1 MILYFITTLFKRSYK
16 YLLLTFLSIL
26 VGSFLFGSVLGIT
39 KSISNYFVSEGKVLI
54 GGDIVLSSPREIKED
69 TEIIKNVLLKSYK
82 VNREYGVQA
91 VFKNTLSTSTSV
103 ASIRAVENNFPLY
116 GKLELENEAAFS
128 LIENENK
135 VYVEK
140 VFLDKINA
148 KVGDE
153 ISLGSANYKI
163 AGIIKKEPD
172 AVSVGISFTPKVI
185 MLLSDFKKSGLD
197 LTQSRATYKLGI
209 KENINNLFTKDELE
223 KIDNYAKENKIRFD
237 NSTDG
242 PNNLVR
248 GLSSVQSFAGIVLG
262 IALFLVV
269 INIVA
274 NLSYVISKF
283 RKTIAILK
291 TFGATSGQIQVI
303 YISILGIIGLVAGF
317 LGAILGAFASNSF
330 LPILSKFLESKIETV
345 STFPIAILSGFMGL
359 FIIVASALPFLL
371 SLKKI
376 SPKQLLAT
384 VSDKNNLNYIK
395 STAFYLPIPILLF
408 SFLYIISK
416 DLKLSLYSVLGL
428 IGIFVF
434 FLVLSFII
442 IKILYKFRN
451 KFSLIISS
459 SISSLKW
466 RGVETI
472 IISASIMTAFSGI
485 FIISAIEKNIV
496 VNLNQN
502 VSSSAPALYIVDINK
517 SQLEKVR
524 EIGGVTFKEYPIIR
538 GRLLKVNE
546 RDMTV
551 SSDPGITREFSM
563 TYRNN
568 LLPDEK
574 ITDGIWHGDSKVTN
588 SVSVDNSFAKE
599 IGGVKVGDTLQVFI
613 QGINIDAKVTS
624 LRDAERSGG
633 TPFFYLVFSPEVLAN
648 FPASYFATV
657 QADPESVKVIEG
669 KLGNQFPNIIPIQ
682 TGKIIDTVSTLLGN
696 VISVVKVI
704 GIPSLLLGLILIMVM
719 TSQSLY
725 ERRRDVLILR
735 AFGLTKNKIIKLF
748 VIEVSFIILLA
759 SSISYIIAHAIAF
772 TLNRF
777 LFNFETLAF
786 SLDPV
791 YISFSI
797 FVIIIIFSY
806 LMSNNI
812 VKSSL
817 KNMLAEK

>member
-1 MILYFITTLFKRSYK
+1 MIFYFITTLFKRSYK

-39 KSISNYFVSEGKVLI
+39 KSISNYFVKEGKTLI
-54 GGDIVLSSPREIKED
+54 GGDIVLSAPRIILED
-69 TEIIKNVLLKSYK
+69 NEIIKNIISKSYK
-82 VNREYGVQA
+82 VSREYGVQA
-91 VFKNTLSTSTSV
+91 VFKNTLSSSTSV
-103 ASIRAVENNFPLY
+103 ASVRAVESNFPLY
-116 GKLELENEAAFS
+116 GELELENKTVFS

-148 KVGDE
+148 KVGD
-153 ISLGSANYKI
+153 IITLGIADYKI

-172 AVSVGISFTPKVI
+172 AVSLGISFTPKVI

-223 KIDNYAKENKIRFD
+223 KTDKYAKENKIRFD

-248 GLSSVQSFAGIVLG
+248 GLSSVQTFAGIVLG

-269 INIVA
+269 VNIVA

-317 LGAILGAFASNSF
+317 LGAIFGAFTSNSF
-330 LPILSKFLESKIETV
+330 LPILSKFLESKIESV
-345 STFPIAILSGFMGL
+345 SILSIAILSGFMGL

-384 VSDKNNLNYIK
+384 VSDKSNLNYIK
-395 STAFYLPIPILLF
+395 STVFYLPIPILLF

-434 FLVLSFII
+434 FLILSFVV
-442 IKILYKFRN
+442 IKILYIFRN
-451 KFSLIISS
+451 KFPLIISS

-472 IISASIMTAFSGI
+472 IISSSIMTAFSGI

-496 VNLNQN
+496 TNLNQN
-502 VSSSAPALYIVDINK
+502 IANSAPGLYIVDINK
-517 SQLEKVR
+517 SQLEKVKI
-524 EIGGVTFKEYPIIR
+524 IGGETFKEYPTIR
-538 GRLLKVNE
+538 GRLLKVND
-546 RDMTV
+546 RDITISTNGNV
-551 SSDPGITREFSM
+551 TRELSM
-563 TYRNN
+563 TYRSN
-568 LLPDEK
+568 LIPGEK
-574 ITDGIWHGDSKVTN
+574 ILNGAWHGDAKLKN
-588 SVSVDNSFAKE
+588 AVSIDNTFADDV
-599 IGGVKVGDTLQVFI
+599 GGVNVGDTMQVFV
-613 QGINIDAKVTS
+613 QGLNIDVTVTS
-624 LRDAERSGG
+624 IHAGERSAS
-633 TPFFYLVFSPEVLAN
+633 TPFFYLVFSPDVLAN

-657 QADPESVKVIEG
+657 SGDNDYLKRVEG
-669 KLGNQFPNIIPIQ
+669 ELGIQFPNVIPIQ
-682 TGKIIDTVSTLLGN
+682 TGKIIDTVSKLLEN
-696 VISVVKVI
+696 VISVVKLI
-704 GIPSLLLGLILIMVM
+704 GIPSLILGLILIMVM

-759 SSISYIIAHAIAF
+759 SAVSYIIAHAIAF
-772 TLNRF
+772 TLNKF

-786 SLDPV
+786 SITPI
-791 YISFSI
+791 YISLSI
-797 FVIIIIFSY
+797 LVIIIIFAY
-806 LMSNNI
+806 IISNSI